1 MRHLLALSTLAIATS
16 SVAAVPATYQTAAD
30 ATITTTVAAPN
41 PGGWTATTERLPVE
55 NLMRG
60 CEYEGFNFRTR
71 QYANADGADVIPLS
85 PQDATGW
92 DTRREGYFDGAA
104 ARIYRIVGGKL
115 ENVRND
121 TVTRHR
127 ASGWGTT
134 LGEKLVPPGR
144 TSFQWSFENY
154 NSPVAPYYFSVVAVG
169 KDGTWSKPSNAIE
182 VARPE
187 KCEAKAKNEGL
198 KAFAWPRSGAGSV
211 AGTVPPT
218 PAAFTASTAPDG
230 VTTFTWDAVGE
241 PDLSGYL
248 VLISDYP
255 PDKHLGY
262 GYDLAGKAA
271 TPAQQ
276 IKKDDMVF
284 LDTGASKGI
293 FGNVSLLT
301 DVASAPLVIFHG
313 ISGSALPVTANQ
325 AGRFEDFGKIMVDGN
340 ARANVISMS
349 EQKSRGFSFRYEN
362 DEDTFYGTSHTGGV
376 HQFIPY
382 KGMYALVRNSPRIRP
397 TSHSSLIT
405 VPKGELNSPP
415 ASLSRSTLPRS
426 SKTCLAAHPSRVP

>member
-1 MRHLLALSTLAIATS
+1 MRFLNALDKRKYRNFLAH
-16 SVAAVPATYQTAAD
+16 
-30 ATITTTVAAPN
+30 
-41 PGGWTATTERLPVE
+41 VE
-55 NLMRG
+55 N
-60 CEYEGFNFRTR
+60 E
-71 QYANADGADVIPLS
+71 AIS
-85 PQDATGW
+85 
-92 DTRREGYFDGAA
+92 GAA
-104 ARIYRIVGGKL
+104 AYPETLDASFSRAVNFRLAPSDHSRVNKFESSSSPSIAMVADALPKSRTPRQKKVTSDKSPRPPSPPTSKSSPTGAGGKAGYKYKPCKL
-115 ENVRND
+115 C
-121 TVTRHR
+121 
-127 ASGWGTT
+127 
-134 LGEKLVPPGR
+134 GEA
-144 TSFQWSFENY
+144 THFM
-154 NSPVAPYYFSVVAVG
+154 
-169 KDGTWSKPSNAIE
+169 
-182 VARPE
+182 E
-187 KCEAKAKNEGL
+187 KCPMADEMVAKFKRTQLQSIHFAREGGDDNDDEADH
-198 KAFAWPRSGAGSV
+198 FALA
-211 AGTVPPT
+211 
-218 PAAFTASTAPDG
+218 
-230 VTTFTWDAVGE
+230 VTLTIDINGG
-241 PDLSGYL
+241 P
-248 VLISDYP
+248 
-255 PDKHLGY
+255 
-262 GYDLAGKAA
+262 
-271 TPAQQ
+271 
-276 IKKDDMVF
+276 DDMVF

-301 DVASAPLVIFHG
+301 DVASAPPVIFHG